1 MVAQEQE
8 GGEPLPPGSYTV
20 VAWDLDT
27 TGRRLI
33 DEICQI
39 GGHCRAGKEGRAEE
53 TFSQYVMP
61 YRNPNPGARRSFGIK
76 VVNIGRYRMLKDVNS
91 GKILKTKSEVSA
103 LQDFISWLESCRGSS
118 EGVLLVAHEPQRKVV
133 VPLLLEAL
141 AKYRLEESFKA
152 VVSGFVSSSDAI
164 EALGDSNTITSL
176 SLRSL
181 CKTVLGDT
189 SLPTSSA
196 TQRCSA
202 LLAILAR
209 VVAAEGAVVPA
220 DKLLPFSTSVAAE
233 QRQLGQLKD
242 VLGTQGTLRPIFE
255 AQLKQKRVVR
265 ERAMALRRTIA
276 EAGLEYERL
285 APSLVEGTLGGRL
298 EGAGATR
305 EDVAEIEALVREH
318 FNLGEKEG
326 SRPVVTK
333 VEKEAVKGD

>member
-1 MVAQEQE
+1 M
-8 GGEPLPPGSYTV
+8 
-20 VAWDLDT
+20 
-27 TGRRLI
+27 
-33 DEICQI
+33 
-39 GGHCRAGKEGRAEE
+39 
-53 TFSQYVMP
+53 
-61 YRNPNPGARRSFGIK
+61 
-76 VVNIGRYRMLKDVNS
+76 
-91 GKILKTKSEVSA
+91 SA

-242 VLGTQGTLRPIFE
+242 VLGTQVRAKKLLLQGLLHPIQTQGTLRPIFE

-276 EAGLEYERL
+276 EVSPRAGLT
-285 APSLVEGTLGGRL
+285 PSWCYFPSTLVTLLSRPAWSTSGWPPAWWRARW
-298 EGAGATR
+298 GAGWRAPGPPGRTSPR
-305 EDVAEIEALVREH
+305 
-318 FNLGEKEG
+318 
-326 SRPVVTK
+326 SRPSSGSISTWGRR
-333 VEKEAVKGD
+333 KGADLW

>member
-1 MVAQEQE
+1 MVGQELE
-8 GGEPLPPGSYTV
+8 GEALPPGSYTV

-39 GGHCRAGKEGRAEE
+39 GGYCRGGKEGRPED

-61 YRNPNPGARRSFGIK
+61 YRNPNPGARRSFAIK
-76 VVNIGRYRMLKDVNS
+76 VVNIGRYRMLKDVNT

-103 LQDFISWLESCRGSS
+103 LQEFISWLEVCRGSS
-118 EGVLLVAHEPQRKVV
+118 DGVLLVAHEPQRKVLG
-133 VPLLLEAL
+133 PLLLEAL
-141 AKYRLEESFKA
+141 AKYHLLEAFQA
-152 VVSGFVSSSDAI
+152 VVKGFCNSSAAI
-164 EALGDSNTITSL
+164 EALGDSSTITSL

-189 SLPTSSA
+189 SLATSSA
-196 TQRCSA
+196 THRCSA

-209 VVAAEGAVVPA
+209 VVGAEGATVPA

-233 QRQLGQLKD
+233 QRHLDQLKA

-255 AQLKQKRVVR
+255 AQLKQKRLVR
-265 ERAMALRRTIA
+265 ERAMTLRRTIA
-276 EAGLEYERL
+276 EAGLEYGRL

-298 EGAGATR
+298 EGAGATQ
-305 EDVAEIEALVREH
+305 EDVREIEALVREH
-318 FNLGEKEG
+318 FNLEEKEG
-326 SRPVVTK
+326 DGSVVNK